1 LQLLRD
7 LLIVTGQFRSN
18 QGETREFFYKTVRQ
32 AVGSFVA
39 MVAAEEDRRERQ
51 SSVGEDEVADGD
63 AAGDEAW
70 QQHLSVLRTLAAA
83 GPGNIRA
90 AEAIAASA
98 ASAVIRAAGERT
110 GDLLQLHQT
119 AVEKRCAPA
128 SRTGL
133 TNPAT
138 DHATFTTCPALGN
151 SLCSRTR
158 FALCE
163 RRTMS

>member
-1 LQLLRD
+1 

-32 AVGSFVA
+32 TVGSFVA

-51 SSVGEDEVADGD
+51 GSQGAEYDEAADSDAQAGAVA
-63 AAGDEAW
+63 DEAW
-70 QQHLSVLRTLAAA
+70 QHHLSVLRTLAAA
-83 GPGNIRA
+83 GPGNVRA

-119 AVEKRCAPA
+119 AVEKRC
-128 SRTGL
+128 GQ
-133 TNPAT
+133 
-138 DHATFTTCPALGN
+138 
-151 SLCSRTR
+151 
-158 FALCE
+158 
-163 RRTMS
+163 